1 MAVNE
6 ELLINTLDAIRP
18 SLQQDGGDCKFISVD
33 EEGVV
38 TVELQGHCAGC
49 PFSQLTLSMGIE
61 RVLKEHVPGVSRV
74 VASNLA
80 EF

>member
-18 SLQQDGGDCKFISVD
+18 SLQQDGGDCKYIGVD
-33 EEGVV
+33 DEGVV

-61 RVLKEHVPGVSRV
+61 RVLKEYVPGVTRV

-80 EF
+80 DF